1 MNYLLDTCVISE
13 FIKAKTSESVLQ
25 WISDKHE
32 QSLFLS
38 AISVAEIQRGI
49 AKLPKSKRKNELSAW
64 LGKILAQFDG
74 RILSFDQKAAVLWG
88 NEIAKLETAG
98 KKMPSIDGFIAS
110 IAASQHM
117 CLVTRN
123 SSDFKHFPVE
133 QINPWQ

>member
-13 FIKAKTSESVLQ
+13 FIKAKPSDLALQ
-25 WISDKHE
+25 WIKEKHE
-32 QSLFLS
+32 QSLYLS

-49 AKLPKSKRKNELSAW
+49 AKMPKSKRKKELNIW
-64 LGKILAQFDG
+64 FGKIQTQFDG

-88 NEIAKLETAG
+88 NEIAKLESIG
-98 KKMPSIDGFIAS
+98 KQMPSIDGFIAS
-110 IAASQHM
+110 IAASQQM

-133 QINPWQ
+133 QVNPWQ

>member
-13 FIKAKTSESVLQ
+13 FIKAKPSALALQ
-25 WISDKHE
+25 WIKEKHE
-32 QSLFLS
+32 QSLYLS

-49 AKLPKSKRKNELSAW
+49 AKMPKSKRKNELNIW
-64 LGKILAQFDG
+64 FGKIQTQFDG

-88 NEIAKLETAG
+88 NEIAKLESIS
-98 KKMPSIDGFIAS
+98 KQMPSIDGFIAS
-110 IAASQHM
+110 IAASQQM